1 MSNALEGKAALV
13 TGGSRGIGA
22 AVAVRLA
29 RDGADVMLTYRED
42 TASADAVAEQIR
54 AMGRRAVVTQAD
66 SGDPGAVVA
75 AVNRA
80 AGEFGRLDI
89 VVNNAGAFLLGALE
103 ELSLEQ
109 FERTVAVNVRAPF
122 VASQAAVR
130 YLPAGGRIITIGS
143 NVAERTV
150 FPGFSLYATSKAA
163 LAGMTKAL
171 GRELGPRAITVNLVN
186 PGPTDTDANPAHG
199 PDAAAISGL
208 TALGHYADPAD
219 IAATV
224 AFLAGPEARYI
235 TGATVNVDGG
245 FTI

>member
-42 TASADAVAEQIR
+42 TASAEAVAEQIR
-54 AMGRRAVVTQAD
+54 AMGRSAVVAQAD

-103 ELSLEQ
+103 DLGPEQ
-109 FERTVAVNVRAPF
+109 FERTVAVNIRRRSWPRRRRSAIYPPV
-122 VASQAAVR
+122 
-130 YLPAGGRIITIGS
+130 GGS
-143 NVAERTV
+143 S
-150 FPGFSLYATSKAA
+150 PS
-163 LAGMTKAL
+163 
-171 GRELGPRAITVNLVN
+171 
-186 PGPTDTDANPAHG
+186 
-199 PDAAAISGL
+199 
-208 TALGHYADPAD
+208 
-219 IAATV
+219 AATW
-224 AFLAGPEARYI
+224 PSARSSRASLC
-235 TGATVNVDGG
+235 TRRARPRSPA
-245 FTI
+245 